1 MRYFEKI
8 SFDQFKKDISSDLN
22 LYNEYTLPRR
32 DTEFAAGYDFNL
44 YLIIQLNQKKKKKYQ
59 LELRLIW
66 KVTKYY
72 F

>member
-44 YLIIQLNQKKKKKYQ
+44 YLIIQLN
-59 LELRLIW
+59 LVR
-66 KVTKYY
+66 
-72 F
+72 